1 MRDRGGEDR
10 LCHEFGGGCGTE
22 EGADPTAGM
31 SAREKKL
38 WELQQRLRQSRK
50 ANQLAVVAEKKRNQR
65 PEGADAGTEKRQWF
79 EEKKKR
85 RAEDLAR
92 LGVDP
97 EKVLPPVPCNPI
109 VKQRWWSETHVH
121 SKCVKCRW
129 CVAPLQLMHH

>member
-1 MRDRGGEDR
+1 
-10 LCHEFGGGCGTE
+10 
-22 EGADPTAGM
+22 M

-97 EKVLPPVPCNPI
+97 EKVPLHVPSNPL
-109 VKQRWWSETHVH
+109 VQQRWCSATLVH
-121 SKCVKCRW
+121 TSCGTRRGGEGRHKGECLASMQMTR
-129 CVAPLQLMHH
+129 H